1 MIRSDADNQ
10 RENEMDAPVAPL
22 SIETF
27 RTWLESRPDN
37 EHWELIGGVIM
48 MMAPATRDHQRI
60 ASNLERLLNDALET
74 HRTELTAYQ
83 RVGLN
88 LASIA
93 PDYDPEPDVL
103 IVDANAPGD
112 ERYSDRFYLA
122 AEIVSKSDRKTVES
136 KRDVYKRHPDCRC
149 VLVIEQYRV
158 EVKISLLG
166 VDGWSEHRL
175 TALTDALVLEEFGLR
190 CTLADLYRGTALHP
204 RGKRGDLD
212 DEIPF

>member
-1 MIRSDADNQ
+1 MAGAIAK
-10 RENEMDAPVAPL
+10 PL

-27 RTWLESRPDN
+27 RSWVESRPDE

-60 ASNLERLLNDALET
+60 ASNLERLLNEALEA
-74 HRTELTAYQ
+74 HRPSMVAYQ

-88 LASIA
+88 LAPVA
-93 PDYDPEPDVL
+93 PDYDPEPDVVV
-103 IVDANAPGD
+103 VDADAPGN

-122 AEIVSKSDRKTVES
+122 AEVVSKSDRKTVES

-158 EVKISLLG
+158 EVS
-166 VDGWSEHRL
+166 VSVPSASGWTERRL
-175 TALTDALVLEEFGLR
+175 TQPDDQLILEDLGLR
-190 CTLADLYRGTALHP
+190 CTLADLYRGTALQP
-204 RGKRGDLD
+204 RGKR
-212 DEIPF
+212 